1 MEEKRPHEQSS
12 SQADLTDVLGDRGP
26 DRGYFFFRNSAA
38 QMGRGN
44 YAQCPVGRWARIKV
58 EAHRKHMLKD
68 AGGGLNVNHPDLC
81 TPRSKSFDL
90 DLLLNCDRDVL
101 VPRYFPIRF
110 RDLVKQYASHWH
122 ELVPENWLQ

>member
-12 SQADLTDVLGDRGP
+12 SQADLADVLRNLGP
-26 DRGYFFFRNSAA
+26 DRGYSFFRNSAA

-58 EAHRKHMLKD
+58 EAHRKHMLKH
-68 AGGGLNVNHPDLC
+68 GCGRLNVNNPGLC
-81 TPRSKSFDL
+81 SPRSKSFNL

-110 RDLVKQYASHWH
+110 RDLVKQYASYWH
-122 ELVPENWLQ
+122 ELDA